1 MVAIGKKKWLKVWK
15 FVGKCLPLQAAI
27 VPNDLNYTNM
37 RQLEMKQEDLTM
49 QVDRKAFALELKTWR
64 LRTGRTQREVAKD
77 WGVSRWT
84 ILRAEGGKEIAWET
98 AYKLYYLLS
107 QALKEER
114 GA

>member
-1 MVAIGKKKWLKVWK
+1 
-15 FVGKCLPLQAAI
+15 
-27 VPNDLNYTNM
+27 M
-37 RQLEMKQEDLTM
+37 RQLEMKVEGLTM
-49 QVDRKAFALELKTWR
+49 QVDRKAFGLELKTWR
-64 LRTGRTQREVAKD
+64 LRTGRTQRDVAKE

-84 ILRAEGGKEIAWET
+84 ILRAESAKEIAWET

>member
-1 MVAIGKKKWLKVWK
+1 
-15 FVGKCLPLQAAI
+15 
-27 VPNDLNYTNM
+27 M
-37 RQLEMKQEDLTM
+37 RQLEMKQEGLTM
-49 QVDRKAFALELKTWR
+49 QVDRKAFGLELKTWR
-64 LRTGRTQREVAKD
+64 LRTGRTQRDVAKE

-84 ILRAEGGKEIAWET
+84 IIRAEGAKEIAWET